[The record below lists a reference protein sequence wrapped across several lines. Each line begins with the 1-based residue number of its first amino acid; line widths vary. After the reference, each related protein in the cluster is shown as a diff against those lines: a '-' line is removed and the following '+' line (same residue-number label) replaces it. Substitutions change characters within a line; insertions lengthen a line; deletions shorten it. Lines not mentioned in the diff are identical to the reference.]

1 MTGRPRVAIQSF
13 STLTIDTSAWQSV
26 MLLGCERKVNR
37 QTGEL
42 LTDKDGVP
50 KWRVQVIVKA
60 PDRWEPD
67 RLANY
72 GIDVGI
78 TSDEDPAEGIPE
90 GSQVVFLPR
99 LEVGTSPTEIRKEK
113 ATGGQFYYQAGRM
126 APAGVPVG
134 KS

>member
-1 MTGRPRVAIQSF
+1 MAIQSF
-13 STLTIDTSAWQSV
+13 QTLTVDTSAWQSV

-37 QTGEL
+37 KTGEV
-42 LTDKDGVP
+42 LTSRDGVP

-60 PDRWEPD
+60 PDRWEPE

-78 TSDEDPAEGIPE
+78 TSDQDPAEGIPE
-90 GSQVVFLPR
+90 GSQVAFRPR
-99 LEVGTSPTEIRKEK
+99 LEVGTSPTDVNDSGK
-113 ATGGQFYYQAGRM
+113 ATGGQFYYQAASM
-126 APAGVPVG
+126 VSAGVPAG